1 VRYIFTIPNLVGT
14 IYILMVLLKSKSN
27 GAGTQEKTRLKMQL
41 EKRDPTCFSH
51 GCNHPWTEALKL
63 AQRGT

>member
-1 VRYIFTIPNLVGT
+1 
-14 IYILMVLLKSKSN
+14 MVLLKSKSN